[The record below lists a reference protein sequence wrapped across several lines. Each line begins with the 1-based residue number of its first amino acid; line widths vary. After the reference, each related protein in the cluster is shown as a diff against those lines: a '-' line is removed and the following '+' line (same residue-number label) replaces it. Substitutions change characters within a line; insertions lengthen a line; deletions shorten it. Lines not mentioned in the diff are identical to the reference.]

1 MGKVQLFEI
10 RLGDSRVVYSP
21 GEPLTG
27 TVTVR
32 LAGSLQYRAIKV
44 ICVGSCGVSSKINDT
59 AWTVE
64 EQYFNSTLSLADK
77 GFLTAGEHTFPFQFL
92 LPASAP
98 TSFEGPFGKVT
109 HQIKAVIET
118 PRFSKSHKCS
128 KVFYVLCPL
137 NLNEIPE
144 IEQLNTASVTKKF
157 NYKLVKSGNVIV
169 TATTDLK
176 GYVVGQVIHLRTDI
190 ENKSGR
196 DTGTIVASLIQKVAY
211 KSKRWIYDLR
221 TIAEVEGSAVKA
233 WKHAEWKEQILVP
246 ALPQSILQGCSL
258 IHIDYYIQV
267 SLKSPDVSVTLP
279 IYIGNIAV
287 NRIPLSPSR
296 SAPHIVSSVV
306 PTAPPEDE
314 EAASGCHR
322 MDNVSIPTKS
332 HSQQQPFS
340 YAPGLNFQEA
350 RLDSEQTGSPNH
362 PTLCLSTG
370 ATVPYYSEGTVVPVP
385 TANSLILP
393 PEYSTWGYPYGCSEG
408 SRNVCC
414 CPHTCRQHCCHQNTC
429 NSTPTGSPQS
439 LASVCECA
447 IRRQGC
453 RISPLYEEGP
463 RSNLWHLHIKA

>member
-1 MGKVQLFEI
+1 MGKVQHFEI

-27 TVTVR
+27 TVTIR
-32 LAGSLQYRAIKV
+32 LSGSLQYRAIKV
-44 ICVGSCGVSSKINDT
+44 VCVGSCGVSSKINDT

-98 TSFEGPFGKVT
+98 TSFEGPFGKVV
-109 HQIKAVIET
+109 HQVKAVIET
-118 PRFSKSHKCS
+118 PRFSKDHKCS
-128 KVFYVLCPL
+128 KIFYVLCPL
-137 NLNEIPE
+137 NLNDIPE
-144 IEQLNTASVTKKF
+144 IEQVNTASVTKKF
-157 NYKLVKSGNVIV
+157 SYKLVKTGNVIV
-169 TATTDLK
+169 RATADLK
-176 GYVVGQVIHLRTDI
+176 GYVVGQVIHLQTDI

-196 DTGTIVASLIQKVAY
+196 DTGTVVASLIQKVAY

-246 ALPQSILQGCSL
+246 ALPQSVLQGCSL

-267 SLKSPDVSVTLP
+267 SLKSPEVSVALP

-296 SAPHIVSSVV
+296 SVPHIVSPVV
-306 PTAPPEDE
+306 PSAPPEDE
-314 EAASGCHR
+314 EAAGGQHP

-370 ATVPYYSEGTVVPVP
+370 ATVPYFAEGTVVPVP
-385 TANSLILP
+385 TASSLILP
-393 PEYSTWGYPYGCSEG
+393 PEYSTWGYPYGSPEVSSGLC
-408 SRNVCC
+408 R
-414 CPHTCRQHCCHQNTC
+414 CPYSFRQHCCQQSSS
-429 NSTPTGSPQS
+429 NSTPNGSPQS

-447 IRRQGC
+447 LRRHGC
-453 RISPLYEEGP
+453 RISPLQTEGFK
-463 RSNLWHLHIKA
+463 SNLWHLHLK